1 MNRYR
6 LATVL
11 ACIALAAL
19 DARGQAPGNAPAG
32 LVTID
37 VQTATPATVR
47 ALSSEF
53 ASLDVP
59 IAGVAAD
66 ETVVFVG
73 EPLSAKVIALSRFN
87 AQIIGE
93 LPPPAAG
100 FAVPF
105 IMHSIGSGRVAV
117 LDAGGLPA
125 PNPFVP
131 VNPVIYEYRYEYSP
145 AAGFTA
151 SLARTISF
159 ASVVV
164 GFPED
169 FVRLDD
175 GRYLLSD
182 SVLGSVWVA
191 NVDGSITP
199 GIVPK
204 SFNPQDLIPALAL
217 CLTMPEVTVN
227 GLPFLFTGSTLPGI
241 SPMAVRDGTVYYYS
255 PCARGI
261 YTFPLAILSDRRA
274 PYQRAG
280 DIRLLAPTPADLP
293 VEELLDFGF
302 NPYNEKDRYLYAAE
316 PVQLKVIR
324 IDPENGQRQI
334 LADDASLLDF
344 PSSLAFLPS
353 AGPLTELLVVSNQQE
368 RSPLTNDAA
377 TQTAFKLPFLVARI
391 VARP

>member
-1 MNRYR
+1 
-6 LATVL
+6 
-11 ACIALAAL
+11 
-19 DARGQAPGNAPAG
+19 
-32 LVTID
+32 
-37 VQTATPATVR
+37 
-47 ALSSEF
+47 
-53 ASLDVP
+53 
-59 IAGVAAD
+59 
-66 ETVVFVG
+66 
-73 EPLSAKVIALSRFN
+73 
-87 AQIIGE
+87 
-93 LPPPAAG
+93 
-100 FAVPF
+100 
-105 IMHSIGSGRVAV
+105 
-117 LDAGGLPA
+117 
-125 PNPFVP
+125 
-131 VNPVIYEYRYEYSP
+131 
-145 AAGFTA
+145 
-151 SLARTISF
+151 
-159 ASVVV
+159 
-164 GFPED
+164 
-169 FVRLDD
+169 
-175 GRYLLSD
+175 
-182 SVLGSVWVA
+182 
-191 NVDGSITP
+191 
-199 GIVPK
+199 
-204 SFNPQDLIPALAL
+204 
-217 CLTMPEVTVN
+217 
-227 GLPFLFTGSTLPGI
+227 
-241 SPMAVRDGTVYYYS
+241 MAVRDGTVYYYS